1 MIQRRLKRAL
11 AWRLKAVTSRLDAVT
26 MRLDTIEQDLK
37 SVDEK
42 LAQLGGSVDA
52 VQASA
57 SPLPHLSKEV
67 AAIRAAIDERVQP
80 MLRVIVDEEP
90 DNRRMLYKLRADP
103 AYQSAYTDPDPL
115 VSIVVATLGRP
126 ELVNR
131 ALPSLLSQSH
141 TNLEILVAGDH
152 ARPEVEAAIRDLGD
166 PRVHYSNLSQRL
178 VAHADPRRSWL
189 VGSTMARNEAARR
202 ARGQWLLY
210 FDDDDRLRPGSI
222 ARLLTVAREQ
232 RAEVS
237 YGGFEQHE
245 PEGGSTSHSAFP
257 PQWGQFAWPA
267 ALVHSG
273 LRFFERELVATHLD
287 LPGDMYMLMRMLR
300 VGVRFAMLDEVV
312 LDYFPSSLWEAS
324 EVVDQPG
331 VLASLTH
338 HGPVPYHA
346 DASRDGPEPLDVGL
360 AQAPTPLG
368 KQPDSAA
375 QKQRNRA

>member
-11 AWRLKAVTSRLDAVT
+11 AWRVKAVTSRLDAVAV
-26 MRLDTIEQDLK
+26 RLDAIEQHLR
-37 SVDEK
+37 SVDEN
-42 LAQLGGSVDA
+42 LAEFGRSMDA
-52 VQASA
+52 LQASA
-57 SPLPHLSKEV
+57 STLPHLTEE
-67 AAIRAAIDERVQP
+67 ATAIRAAIDERVQP
-80 MLRVIVDEEP
+80 MLRVIVDEES
-90 DNRRMLYKLRADP
+90 DNRRMLYQLRANP
-103 AYQSAYTDPDPL
+103 GYQSAYDDPDPL
-115 VSIVVATLGRP
+115 VSIVIATLGRA
-126 ELVNR
+126 ELVSR
-131 ALPSLLSQSH
+131 TLPSLLSQSH
-141 TNLEILVAGDH
+141 TNIEVLVAGDD
-152 ARPEVEAAIRDLGD
+152 ARPEVEAAIRELGD

-202 ARGQWLLY
+202 ARGQWLLH

-222 ARLLTVAREQ
+222 ARLLTVAREH

-287 LPGDMYMLMRMLR
+287 LPGDMYMLTRMLR

-312 LDYFPSSLWEAS
+312 LDYFPSTLWEAP
-324 EVVDQPG
+324 EVADRPG

-338 HGPVPYHA
+338 HGPVAYHA
-346 DASRDGPEPLDVGL
+346 DPSGDGPEPLDIGL
-360 AQAPTPLG
+360 VQEATPLG
-368 KQPDSAA
+368 QQPDSAA
-375 QKQRNRA
+375 QPQPNRA

>member
-1 MIQRRLKRAL
+1 MIRRRLKQAL
-11 AWRLKAVTSRLDAVT
+11 AWRVQAVTSRLDSVIGRSNA
-26 MRLDTIEQDLK
+26 IEQQLG

-42 LAQLGGSVDA
+42 LAELERSVEA
-52 VQASA
+52 LKRSA
-57 SPLPHLSKEV
+57 SMLPHLTEEV
-67 AAIRAAIDERVQP
+67 AAIHAAIDERVQP
-80 MLRVIVDEEP
+80 MLRVIVDEES
-90 DNRRMLYKLRADP
+90 DNRRLLYKLRADP

-115 VSIVVATLGRP
+115 VSIVIATLGRA
-126 ELVNR
+126 EMLSR

-141 TNLEILVAGDH
+141 TNIEVLIVGDH
-152 ARPEVEAAIRDLGD
+152 SPPDVEAAIGDLGD

-178 VAHADPRRSWL
+178 VAHSDPRRSWL

-202 ARGQWLLY
+202 ARGQWLLHW
-210 FDDDDRLRPGSI
+210 DDDDRLRPNSI
-222 ARLLTVAREQ
+222 ARLLTVAQEQ

-245 PEGGSTSHSAFP
+245 PDGRSASHTAFP

-300 VGVRFAMLDEVV
+300 VGVRFAMLDEIV
-312 LDYFPSSLWEAS
+312 LDYFPSTLWKPPDVADPPS
-324 EVVDQPG
+324 

-338 HGPVPYHA
+338 HGPVPYQR
-346 DASRDGPEPLDVGL
+346 DAGP
-360 AQAPTPLG
+360 
-368 KQPDSAA
+368 
-375 QKQRNRA
+375 R